1 MASLLQRSD
10 IIKRL
15 KEKGLK
21 VTPQRYALYAN
32 LLSRADHP
40 TADQLLTDLNKD
52 IPVSSQ
58 ATVYSSLQVLQ
69 EVGLVREVLLDG
81 GVARYDGNVKPHH
94 HFQCRKCAA
103 IADIPWEQFQGLDL
117 SQLRS
122 GIEAETYEVTVHGL
136 CAKCAAELK
145 SSPQT
150 DENRDLRSDG

>member
-1 MASLLQRSD
+1 MASSLQRSE
-10 IIKRL
+10 IIGRL

-21 VTPQRYALYAN
+21 VTPQRYAIYAN

-94 HFQCRKCAA
+94 HFQCRNCAA

-117 SQLRS
+117 SGLRS
-122 GIEAETYEVTVHGL
+122 GGKAESYEVTVHGL
-136 CAKCAAELK
+136 CSHCAAEAE
-145 SSPQT
+145 SSS
-150 DENRDLRSDG
+150 ENG

>member
-1 MASLLQRSD
+1 MASLLQRSE
-10 IIKRL
+10 IIRRL

-21 VTPQRYALYAN
+21 VTPQRYAIYAN

-94 HFQCRKCAA
+94 HFQCRNCAA

-117 SQLRS
+117 RGLRS
-122 GIEAETYEVTVHGL
+122 GGKAESYEVTVHGL
-136 CAKCAAELK
+136 CSRCAAEAE
-145 SSPQT
+145 SSP
-150 DENRDLRSDG
+150 ENGLNRSM